1 MTLDP
6 GKARQDAGGSAMDAQ
21 TAVVTKSGGDAGAR
35 RAIPMGRWVLF
46 WGLALGGSAFDL
58 TTKALVFDRVGPPGS
73 PAVSVVGRVVE
84 LRTSYNTGAL
94 WGIGG
99 DLGFGSMLFAA
110 LSIVAA
116 VFIVYWLFVL
126 GHAADRWQT
135 AALGLIMAGAVGN
148 CYDRLRFGHV
158 RDFVHVHVDSI
169 GFDFPIFNFADNML
183 VVGAVGLMLLALR
196 SEPRPAEGPASA

>member
-1 MTLDP
+1 METRSQSGIQGDRD
-6 GKARQDAGGSAMDAQ
+6 ARP
-21 TAVVTKSGGDAGAR
+21 AVPAS
-35 RAIPMGRWVLF
+35 RWVLF
-46 WGLALGGSAFDL
+46 WALALGGAAFDL
-58 TTKALVFDRVGPPGS
+58 TTKAVIFDWVGPPGS
-73 PAVSVVGRVVE
+73 PAASVVGEVVE

-99 DLGFGSMLFAA
+99 ELSFSSLMFAA

-126 GHAADRWQT
+126 GHASDRWQT
-135 AALGLIMAGAVGN
+135 IALGLIMAGAIGN

-183 VVGAVGLMLLALR
+183 VIGAIGLMLLAMR
-196 SEPRPAEGPASA
+196 PEPKPPETSPES

>member
-1 MTLDP
+1 METQPLT
-6 GKARQDAGGSAMDAQ
+6 GAHTG
-21 TAVVTKSGGDAGAR
+21 TAGASIGPR
-35 RAIPMGRWVLF
+35 SFPASRWLLF

-58 TTKALVFDRVGPPGS
+58 ITKALVFEKVGPPGS
-73 PAVSVVGRVVE
+73 PAVSVIGDIVE

-99 DLGFGSMLFAA
+99 DLAFGSLMFAV
-110 LSIVAA
+110 LSIVAG
-116 VFIVYWLFVL
+116 VFIIYWLFIL
-126 GHAADRWQT
+126 GNATDRWQT
-135 AALGLIMAGAVGN
+135 AALGLIMAGAIGN

-183 VVGAVGLMLLALR
+183 VVGAATLMLLAFR
-196 SEPRPAEGPASA
+196 DESPAPGPTEVPRHDQATGPQS